1 MMAGG
6 ILPHALAP
14 VLFLGP
20 IYANYLD
27 GDLLFQRRTPGSWW
41 TRIKG
46 FYSSLGLIEMRNY
59 VVVSLI
65 FSDHRLPMSLATAD
79 SLQAL

>member
-1 MMAGG
+1 MDGG
-6 ILPHALAP
+6 ILPYALAP

-65 FSDHRLPMSLATAD
+65 CSDHRLSMSLSMAK
-79 SLQAL
+79 LPQAM